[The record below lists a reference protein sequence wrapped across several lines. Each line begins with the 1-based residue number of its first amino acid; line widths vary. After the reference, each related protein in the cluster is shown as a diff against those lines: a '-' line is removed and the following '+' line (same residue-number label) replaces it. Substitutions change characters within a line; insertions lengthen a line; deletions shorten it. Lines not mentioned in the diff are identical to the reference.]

1 MCGGNGRDVDGLYNT
16 SVDALK
22 GTEIDG
28 LWEPRIDPLWMNGSL
43 FFFYLSM

>member
-1 MCGGNGRDVDGLYNT
+1 MDGLYNT

-28 LWEPRIDPLWMNGSL
+28 LWELRIDPFWMNGSL
-43 FFFYLSM
+43 CVFFYLSM